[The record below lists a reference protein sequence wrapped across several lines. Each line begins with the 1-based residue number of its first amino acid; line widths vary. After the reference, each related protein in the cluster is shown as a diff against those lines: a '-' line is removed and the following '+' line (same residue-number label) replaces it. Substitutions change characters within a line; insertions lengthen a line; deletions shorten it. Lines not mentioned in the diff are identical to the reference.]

1 MNADSLILP
10 SVLLTILTA
19 LGLLVSRDWRWSIV
33 ILAVQYVGVFGL
45 VVQFWPVELAGVKMI
60 AGWIAGAV
68 LGSAVLSTPEAWQE
82 EERSWPSG
90 RAFRLF
96 AAILVLLAMSSLAPR
111 VGTWIT
117 GVGWEVSLAALSLIG
132 LGLLHL
138 GMTAQPL
145 RVTLGLLTVLAGF
158 EILYAAVE
166 TSILVAGLLAS
177 VTLGLALAGTYLL
190 VAPLMEERN

>member
-1 MNADSLILP
+1 
-10 SVLLTILTA
+10 
-19 LGLLVSRDWRWSIV
+19 
-33 ILAVQYVGVFGL
+33 
-45 VVQFWPVELAGVKMI
+45 MI